1 MLRRLLPAAPAHV
14 LDVGGGSGVHA
25 QWLVRDG
32 HTVELL
38 DPVPT
43 ERLDDPD
50 RREAVL
56 AATRRVESEPSLLGV
71 SGQLLTAGRPAQVF
85 SSVCPDRALSQSRQ
99 GPIVGI

>member
-38 DPVPT
+38 DPVPLLART
-43 ERLDDPD
+43 DVVSEHG
-50 RREAVL
+50 RR
-56 AATRRVESEPSLLGV
+56 PSPREDCRDL
-71 SGQLLTAGRPAQVF
+71 AGRPR
-85 SSVCPDRALSQSRQ
+85 P
-99 GPIVGI
+99 P